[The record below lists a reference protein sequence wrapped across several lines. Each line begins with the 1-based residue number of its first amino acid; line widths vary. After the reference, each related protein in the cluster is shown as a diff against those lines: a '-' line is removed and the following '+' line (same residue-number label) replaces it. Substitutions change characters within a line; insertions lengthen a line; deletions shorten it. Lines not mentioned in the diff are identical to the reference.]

1 MRGWEKCDLFI
12 CHVNVLLVPTLFNC
26 GQDDLHEGELQQ
38 QDCALQV
45 RPRVGPQHP
54 GGRQGLSIH
63 QVGWKMSIE
72 VRKPRR
78 RRGTMMYVGVTR
90 PCKYERYKRSEG
102 KIERDYVASRITQR
116 A

>member
-1 MRGWEKCDLFI
+1 MREREREIVRERERAVGGMVDMRFI
-12 CHVNVLLVPTLFNC
+12 YCHVNVLLVPTLFNC

-78 RRGTMMYVGVTR
+78 RRGTMLCM
-90 PCKYERYKRSEG
+90 
-102 KIERDYVASRITQR
+102 
-116 A
+116 